1 MPTYDLSSVSS
12 CVQLMLDQKDKAN
25 REVIFHSLIKKHDPE
40 VAAKVLAE
48 LHKIHAG
55 RPTTARGQLEAAK
68 ELLR

>member
-1 MPTYDLSSVSS
+1 
-12 CVQLMLDQKDKAN
+12 MLDQKDKAN